1 MVSNINLTNM
11 RQIQKFILEKL
22 KINKDTKVNDSFKF
36 DLDNFKEEIKLP
48 IKLRLIDQQ
57 ETELIYRINKK
68 EYKGKFYW
76 QLFNEYDKLVVYLHE
91 YNIIRFFK
99 KEEISTIVHNLGKYQ
114 YSRSET
120 IKLVD

>member
-1 MVSNINLTNM
+1 MILINNM
-11 RQIQKFILEKL
+11 KQLNQFIQEKL
-22 KINKDTKVNDSFKF
+22 KINKDTKVNDFFKF

-57 ETELIYRINKK
+57 ETELIYRIAKK

-99 KEEISTIVHNLGKYQ
+99 KEKISTIVHNLGKYA
-114 YSRSET
+114 YSRSDT

>member
-22 KINKDTKVNDSFKF
+22 KINKDTKVNDFFKF

-48 IKLRLIDQQ
+48 FKLKLIDQQ
-57 ETELIYRINKK
+57 EIELIYRIEKK

-99 KEEISTIVHNLGKYQ
+99 KEKIPTIVHNLGKYA